1 MSDRIS
7 CAAVDEMAAAYLF
20 GAAERDEER
29 AVTEHLASCREPHA
43 ELRDGLGG
51 DLLAM
56 GLEPVEP
63 RPELRDRLMATV
75 ARTRQ
80 DHVAAHG
87 VEDAA
92 PRRGMFDWLTAGWAR
107 GMVAAAVVAVIA
119 LGAWNIGLQGQL
131 DASRQVARAVA
142 DAEAVHSVSGDAG
155 RGLLLDTGSGAA
167 FVSASM
173 DRLPGDRVYEAWLI
187 PAGGAP
193 VAVGVFR
200 PGDGPMLVQLDAP
213 LDGYATFALT
223 VERERVDAPTG
234 APVLAFS
241 LGS

>member
-7 CAAVDEMAAAYLF
+7 CAAVDELAAAYLF

-56 GLEPVEP
+56 GLEPIEP

-80 DHVAAHG
+80 DHVTG
-87 VEDAA
+87 REVVTAA
-92 PRRGMFDWLTAGWAR
+92 PRRGAFDWLTAGWAR
-107 GMVAAAVVAVIA
+107 GMVAAAAVVVIA

-131 DASRQVARAVA
+131 DASRQVARA
-142 DAEAVHSVSGDAG
+142 
-155 RGLLLDTGSGAA
+155 
-167 FVSASM
+167 
-173 DRLPGDRVYEAWLI
+173 
-187 PAGGAP
+187 
-193 VAVGVFR
+193 
-200 PGDGPMLVQLDAP
+200 
-213 LDGYATFALT
+213 
-223 VERERVDAPTG
+223 
-234 APVLAFS
+234 
-241 LGS
+241 

>member
-7 CAAVDEMAAAYLF
+7 CAAVDELAAAYLF
-20 GAAERDEER
+20 GAADRDEDQ

-51 DLLAM
+51 DLLAL

-80 DHVAAHG
+80 DHVAARAE
-87 VEDAA
+87 VPA
-92 PRRGMFDWLTAGWAR
+92 PRRGMFDWLADGWAR
-107 GMVAAAVVAVIA
+107 GVAAAAVVAVIA
-119 LGAWNIGLQGQL
+119 LGAWNIGLQGQVS
-131 DASRQVARAVA
+131 ASRQVARAVA

-167 FVSASM
+167 FVAAAM
-173 DRLPGDRVYEAWLI
+173 ADLPSDRVYEAWLI
-187 PAGGAP
+187 PADGAP
-193 VAVGVFR
+193 VAAGVFR
-200 PGDGPMLVQLDAP
+200 PGDGPMLVQLDEG
-213 LDGYATFALT
+213 LEGYATFALT

-234 APVLAFS
+234 SPVLAFS
-241 LGS
+241 LDG

>member
-1 MSDRIS
+1 MSDRIT
-7 CAAVDEMAAAYLF
+7 CEAVDELAAAYLF
-20 GAAERDEER
+20 GAAERDEEQ
-29 AVTEHLASCREPHA
+29 AVTEHLASCRGPHA

-56 GLEPVEP
+56 GLEPLEP

-80 DHVAAHG
+80 DHVAAREA
-87 VEDAA
+87 VSVA
-92 PRRGMFDWLTAGWAR
+92 PRRGPFDWLTAGWAR
-107 GMVAAAVVAVIA
+107 GMAAAAVVAVIA

-131 DASRQVARAVA
+131 SASRQVAQAVA
-142 DAEAVHSVSGDAG
+142 DAAAVHPVSGDAG

-167 FVSASM
+167 FVSAEM
-173 DRLPGDRVYEAWLI
+173 DDLPSDRVYEAWLI
-187 PAGGAP
+187 PADGAP

-200 PGDGPMLVQLDAP
+200 PGDGPMLVRLDAP

-223 VERERVDAPTG
+223 VEHQRVDAPTG

-241 LGS
+241 LAG

>member
-1 MSDRIS
+1 MSDRVS
-7 CAAVDEMAAAYLF
+7 CAAVDELAAAYLF
-20 GAAERDEER
+20 GAVGRDEEA
-29 AVTEHLASCREPHA
+29 AVTEHLASCREAHA

-63 RPELRDRLMATV
+63 RPELRDRLMASV

-80 DHVAAHG
+80 DHAA
-87 VEDAA
+87 VREPVMDA
-92 PRRGMFDWLTAGWAR
+92 PRRGMFEWLSAGWAR
-107 GMVAAAVVAVIA
+107 GMAAAAVVAVIA
-119 LGAWNIGLQGQL
+119 LGAWNIGLQGEL
-131 DASRQVARAVA
+131 SASRQVAQAIAGA
-142 DAEAVHSVSGDAG
+142 DAVHPVAGDAG

-167 FVSASM
+167 FVAAEVDALPS
-173 DRLPGDRVYEAWLI
+173 DRIYEAWLI
-187 PAGGAP
+187 PSDGAP

-200 PGDGPMLVQLDAP
+200 PGDGPMLVQLDEP
-213 LDGYATFALT
+213 LDGFATFALT

-241 LGS
+241 LPS

>member
-20 GAAERDEER
+20 GAVERDEER
-29 AVTEHLASCREPHA
+29 AVTEHLAGCREAHA
-43 ELRDGLGG
+43 ELRDGLAG

-80 DHVAAHG
+80 DHVAVREVVTAP
-87 VEDAA
+87 
-92 PRRGMFDWLTAGWAR
+92 PRRGPFDWLTAGWAR

-167 FVSASM
+167 FVAAEM
-173 DRLPGDRVYEAWLI
+173 DALPGDRVYEAWLI
-187 PAGGAP
+187 PADGAP
-193 VAVGVFR
+193 VAAGVFR
-200 PGDGPMLVQLDAP
+200 PEDGPMLVQLDRP
-213 LDGYATFALT
+213 LDGFATFAHT